1 MSTELKCPI
10 CGQPTRVYMGN
21 ARKDKL
27 CAKHA
32 DELKNGRL
40 VLNEDGLFV
49 EPKTGMVLN
58 KVYEMAKKE
67 FVKKEENANKTE
79 VTDAIVV
86 KCIACGKE
94 TKNGNLFCG
103 PCYYKFKDKK
113 LLVEISNC
121 KEITI
126 LDDSYEGKFIC
137 TDGHIVK
144 SKSEMIIDNWLF
156 DHNIPHAYE
165 KKLPIDAD
173 ENHDLHPD
181 FCLPGY
187 GSDKDDIYIEYW
199 GYNEKNI
206 EYTKSKNYKLKIYK
220 ELKVTVIC
228 LEEKDIMDINASLS
242 RKLKFYKKGQINE

>member
-1 MSTELKCPI
+1 MAQELKCPI
-10 CGQPTRVYMGN
+10 CGQPTRIYMGN
-21 ARKDKL
+21 ARKDGL

-32 DELKNGRL
+32 DMLKAGKIL
-40 VLNEDGLFV
+40 VNEEGLFV
-49 EPKTGMVLN
+49 EKETGNILN
-58 KVYEMAKKE
+58 KDYKPKVEKAVEQKG
-67 FVKKEENANKTE
+67 
-79 VTDAIVV
+79 VV

-94 TKNGNLFCG
+94 TKPGFLFC
-103 PCYYKFKDKK
+103 PSCYKKYADKK
-113 LLVEISNC
+113 LLVEINKC
-121 KEITI
+121 KDIII
-126 LDDSYEGKFIC
+126 LDDSYEGKFTC

-181 FCLPGY
+181 FYLPGY
-187 GSDKDDIYIEYW
+187 GDDTDDIYIEYW

-206 EYTKSKNYKLKIYK
+206 EYTKSKNYKTKIYK
-220 ELKVTVIC
+220 TLKVTVIC
-228 LEEKDIMDINASLS
+228 LEEKDIMDISASLS

>member
-1 MSTELKCPI
+1 MSEELKCPI

-21 ARKDKL
+21 ARKDRL

-32 DELKNGRL
+32 DELKNGRII
-40 VLNEDGLFV
+40 VNDEGLFV
-49 EPKTGMVLN
+49 EPKSGKVLN
-58 KVYEMAKKE
+58 KDYKAPKKE
-67 FVKKEENANKTE
+67 ASVEQNGVA
-79 VTDAIVV
+79 

-94 TKNGNLFCG
+94 TKPGFLFC
-103 PCYYKFKDKK
+103 PSCYKKYVDKK
-113 LLVEISNC
+113 LLVEITNC
-121 KEITI
+121 KEIVI
-126 LDDSYEGKFIC
+126 LDDSYEGKFTC

-165 KKLPIDAD
+165 KKLPIDND
-173 ENHDLHPD
+173 EKHDLHPD

-187 GSDKDDIYIEYW
+187 GDDTDDIYIEYW

-206 EYTKSKNYKLKIYK
+206 EYTKSKNYKMKIYK

-228 LEEKDIMDINASLS
+228 LEEKDIMDISAALS

>member
-1 MSTELKCPI
+1 MNNELKCPI

-32 DELKNGRL
+32 DELKAGRII
-40 VLNEDGLFV
+40 VNDEGLFQ
-49 EPKTGMVLN
+49 EPKTGKILN
-58 KVYEMAKKE
+58 KDYKE
-67 FVKKEENANKTE
+67 PVKEKEA
-79 VTDAIVV
+79 AIEQKGVA

-94 TKNGNLFCG
+94 TKPGFLFC
-103 PCYYKFKDKK
+103 PSCYKRFVDKK
-113 LLVEISNC
+113 LLVEITNC
-121 KEITI
+121 REITI
-126 LDDSYEGKFIC
+126 LDDSYEGKFTC

-156 DHNIPHAYE
+156 DHGIPHAYE
-165 KKLPIDAD
+165 KKLPIDND
-173 ENHDLHPD
+173 ERHDLHPD

-187 GSDKDDIYIEYW
+187 GNDTDDIYIEYW

-206 EYTKSKNYKLKIYK
+206 EYTKSKNYKMKIYK

>member
-1 MSTELKCPI
+1 MNNELKCPI

-32 DELKNGRL
+32 DELKAGRIIVNG
-40 VLNEDGLFV
+40 EGLFQ
-49 EPKTGMVLN
+49 EPKTGKILN
-58 KVYEMAKKE
+58 KDYKE
-67 FVKKEENANKTE
+67 PVKEKEAAAEQKGVA
-79 VTDAIVV
+79 

-94 TKNGNLFCG
+94 TKPGFLFC
-103 PCYYKFKDKK
+103 PSCYKRFVDKK
-113 LLVEISNC
+113 LLVEITNC
-121 KEITI
+121 REITI
-126 LDDSYEGKFIC
+126 LDDSYEGKFTC

-156 DHNIPHAYE
+156 DHGIPHAYE
-165 KKLPIDAD
+165 KKLPIDND
-173 ENHDLHPD
+173 ERHDLHPD

-187 GSDKDDIYIEYW
+187 GNDTDDIYIEYW

-206 EYTKSKNYKLKIYK
+206 EYTKSKNYKMKIYK

>member
-1 MSTELKCPI
+1 MSEELKCPI

-21 ARKDKL
+21 ARKDRL

-40 VLNEDGLFV
+40 VINDEGLFV
-49 EPKTGMVLN
+49 EPKTGTVLN
-58 KVYEMAKKE
+58 KEYKDSKKE
-67 FVKKEENANKTE
+67 KDPISEQKGVA
-79 VTDAIVV
+79 
-86 KCIACGKE
+86 KCIACGRE
-94 TKNGNLFCG
+94 TRPGFLFC
-103 PCYYKFKDKK
+103 PSCYKKYVDKK
-113 LLVEISNC
+113 LLVEITNC

-126 LDDSYEGKFIC
+126 LDDSYEGKFTC

-165 KKLPIDAD
+165 KKLPIDEN

-187 GSDKDDIYIEYW
+187 GNDTDDIYIEYW

-206 EYTKSKNYKLKIYK
+206 EYTKSKNYKMNIYKDLKIT
-220 ELKVTVIC
+220 LIC
-228 LEEKDIMDINASLS
+228 LEEKDIMDISASLS